1 MAIIRCPYCHAIIDE
16 NDKYCNN
23 CGTQL
28 LFTEDE
34 AVEEE
39 IPGEKIIDADV
50 EEKDYTVDE
59 PGDEK
64 RPAAAKDLDTEI
76 DEDLERELREE
87 TEEMAL
93 DELVAE
99 GTGGEAGDEVTEEVI
114 LVDEIAAS
122 EAKAGDGSR
131 ELAEE
136 DTAEPKKA
144 GEEAEEAEEE
154 DDEEE
159 EEEKEEEEDK
169 DEDEDEK
176 EDSDEDEEIEEEDIA
191 KEPAAKAGDTND
203 RDPRAAGSFR
213 GSRRRRIHRRDP
225 GDGHRL
231 DRGRIRPAAAHL
243 RYPGAREHRRDRR
256 TGQRKD
262 RQLRGGR
269 GRGRGRAEARTAGP
283 RAGGGKGA
291 DRGAPDRDPA
301 PLGQHHERR
310 ARLPGGHR
318 ARRNEEDPGRRAR
331 DP

>member
-64 RPAAAKDLDTEI
+64 RPAAPKDLDTEI

-99 GTGGEAGDEVTEEVI
+99 ETGGEAGDEVTEEVI

-122 EAKAGDGSR
+122 EAKAKDGSR

-136 DTAEPKKA
+136 DTAEPKKP
-144 GEEAEEAEEE
+144 GEETEEE
-154 DDEEE
+154 DDKEEKE
-159 EEEKEEEEDK
+159 QEEEKDK
-169 DEDEDEK
+169 DEED
-176 EDSDEDEEIEEEDIA
+176 
-191 KEPAAKAGDTND
+191 
-203 RDPRAAGSFR
+203 
-213 GSRRRRIHRRDP
+213 
-225 GDGHRL
+225 
-231 DRGRIRPAAAHL
+231 
-243 RYPGAREHRRDRR
+243 
-256 TGQRKD
+256 
-262 RQLRGGR
+262 
-269 GRGRGRAEARTAGP
+269 
-283 RAGGGKGA
+283 
-291 DRGAPDRDPA
+291 
-301 PLGQHHERR
+301 
-310 ARLPGGHR
+310 
-318 ARRNEEDPGRRAR
+318 
-331 DP
+331 